1 MVEMIEMD
9 TGKVQEQNSAT
20 LLRGLGGAP
29 EQNRDICC
37 GNLEEVQEQNRDT
50 LLGGFGR
57 A

>member
-1 MVEMIEMD
+1 MVEMIEMNI
-9 TGKVQEQNSAT
+9 GKVQEQNSAT

-37 GNLEEVQEQNRDT
+37 GNLEEFQEQNRDT